1 MVNRVVEITSKKWML
16 KRFQIFKIFFSF
28 FDMAELFVY
37 VVTAVVDEKK
47 PQKNLHKNLPT
58 LQKPI
63 DPKSKPMDRGFSPTS
78 SCAQLT

>member
-1 MVNRVVEITSKKWML
+1 MM
-16 KRFQIFKIFFSF
+16 
-28 FDMAELFVY
+28 
-37 VVTAVVDEKK
+37 TAVVDEKK